1 MPIKP
6 RRTQVGE
13 NREIQEAER
22 HNRKADLAPRVDKK
36 DAFQATKQSVG
47 SIFDIN

>member
-1 MPIKP
+1 MQDGANP
-6 RRTQVGE
+6 
-13 NREIQEAER
+13 EIPEVER